1 MIDSTIDTFEKN
13 WYQSTYQLLSPQT
26 CSQLD
31 ALLESHADEE
41 SKGDFEE
48 AFHKEWNLIF

>member
-26 CSQLD
+26 CSQLMHYWS
-31 ALLESHADEE
+31 LMLMRNR
-41 SKGDFEE
+41 
-48 AFHKEWNLIF
+48 KEILKKRFIKNGI